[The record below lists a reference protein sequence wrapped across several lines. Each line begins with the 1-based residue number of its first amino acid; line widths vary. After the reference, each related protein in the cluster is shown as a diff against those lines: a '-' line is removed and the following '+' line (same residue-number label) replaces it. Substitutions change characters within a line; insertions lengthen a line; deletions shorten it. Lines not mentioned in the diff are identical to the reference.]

1 MYNSKQDIKVSC
13 NTKNLKKIRGF
24 VNDYLVSIELSD
36 VDRNLIVLAI
46 DEICANKIIHA
57 HGEDEESE
65 ISLEIGIQKSPSGI
79 FFNIVDTGV
88 SFEPDNYTEPV
99 LRDLIKEKK
108 KGSLGLVLVQRV
120 MDEVT
125 FRQEKSRNVCRMVK
139 FLQLT
144 DH

>member
-1 MYNSKQDIKVSC
+1 MCAALPACAPPADCGRAVPSE
-13 NTKNLKKIRGF
+13 RGEHT
-24 VNDYLVSIELSD
+24 SAAACG
-36 VDRNLIVLAI
+36 LI
-46 DEICANKIIHA
+46 ICALCSPNHLPFA
-57 HGEDEESE
+57 RVSE

-79 FFNIVDTGV
+79 FFNIEVTGV